1 MKILL
6 ITEQR
11 DGEWNKVSFETL
23 AAAQRIAQQTS
34 SSLAAI
40 VVGKGVS
47 RLADELAGY
56 QLDEVLL
63 IEHDLL
69 DKYTPDG
76 YSIALREVIESVR
89 PDLVLLPHTYRVR
102 DFAPKLA
109 ASIGKSGAVDGDKG
123 PAGEAGKSM
132 IGDGIGYR
140 HEAGKL
146 IFVRQMF
153 QGRTVADVVFT
164 GAPPWFASFQ
174 AGAFRADLAA
184 KHSNGKAKVTSV
196 AVDLKPDQIRTK
208 PLDMFREAKQAV
220 DLTQAPIL
228 VSVGRGIKGPEHIPM
243 AEKLAKLLGGEVSAS
258 RPICDEGWL
267 PMDRQIGSSG
277 QTVAPKLYLALG
289 ISGAIQHVVGMKGS
303 RTIAA
308 INKDQN
314 APIFEVADYG
324 IVGDIFEIVPALIEE
339 LEKSK

>member
-11 DGEWNKVSFETL
+11 EGKWNKVTFETL
-23 AAAQRIAQQTS
+23 AAAQQIAQQAKG
-34 SSLAAI
+34 SLSG
-40 VVGKGVS
+40 VVIGKGVAA
-47 RLADELAGY
+47 LGEELAGS

-63 IEHDLL
+63 VEHDLL
-69 DKYTPDG
+69 ERYTADG
-76 YSIALREVIESVR
+76 FSVALRQVIESAK
-89 PDLVLLPHTYRVR
+89 PDLVLLPHTYQVR

-109 ASIGKSGAVDGDKG
+109 ASLGKG
-123 PAGEAGKSM
+123 M
-132 IGDGIGYR
+132 IGDSIGYR
-140 HEAGKL
+140 YESGKL

-153 QGRTVADVVFT
+153 QGRTAADVVFE
-164 GAPPWFASFQ
+164 GEPPWVATFQ
-174 AGAFRADLAA
+174 AGAFRADLVAVRQG
-184 KHSNGKAKVTSV
+184 GKAPIKTV
-196 AVDLKPDQIRTK
+196 AVDLKPEQIRTK
-208 PLDMFREAKQAV
+208 PLELFREAKQAV

-228 VSVGRGIKGPEHIPM
+228 VAIGRGIKAPENIPIV
-243 AEKLAKLLGGEVSAS
+243 EKLAKLMGGEICAS

-303 RTIAA
+303 RTVAA

-324 IVGDIFEIVPALIEE
+324 IVGDLFEIVPALTEE
-339 LEKSK
+339 LEKSKSS